1 MMRSS
6 PLVTPQ
12 HRAQAK
18 PWYALMAGTPSLA
31 DAFLYFGL
39 LLVFLV
45 LPVVLFI
52 LGIVSWSALLAL
64 AVMELGVVVCV
75 MLEDRYEEQLIE
87 PS

>member
-12 HRAQAK
+12 HCAQAK
-18 PWYALMAGTPSLA
+18 PWHALIAGTSSLA

>member
-6 PLVTPQ
+6 LLVTPQ

-18 PWYALMAGTPSLA
+18 PWHALMAGTPFLA

-45 LPVVLFI
+45 LPVALFI
-52 LGIVSWSALLAL
+52 LGVVGWSVLLAL
-64 AVMELGVVVCV
+64 GIMELGVVVCV
-75 MLEDRYEEQLIE
+75 MLEDRYEEQPIE